1 LESIE
6 KAQLTSRETTASAR
20 SRWRRIGPIVTLLVL
35 APFVSEVLFGGTR
48 VSVIFVFIPEIMTWG
63 CGALLIRYWV
73 RRWQKGWGSMLLL
86 GLALAAAEELVI
98 QQTSIAPLAGLAKN
112 AYGREFGV
120 NWVYLLWALGY
131 ESVWV
136 VLVPVQF
143 TELLFPGCREDVWL
157 RTRGM
162 VIASV
167 VFTLGSFMAWY
178 SWTQRARVQVFHMAP
193 YSPPPMYLFVGAAVV
208 AMLILAGYALP
219 NRKSGVIVSRTAPSP
234 WLVGMATCILG
245 SPWAAFALFGFG
257 TYPNIP
263 YTLVLGGGLTWG
275 AVTLF
280 LLMRWTASPGWGDS
294 QRYALVF
301 GGVLA
306 CMIGGFA
313 VFKVGGALRIDWIG
327 KAVLNAA
334 TLVWLIVLGR
344 RERSRRVN

>member
-1 LESIE
+1 MESVE
-6 KAQLTSRETTASAR
+6 SVP
-20 SRWRRIGPIVTLLVL
+20 SRWQRIGPVVTILFL
-35 APFVSEVLFGGTR
+35 APFISEVLYGGTR
-48 VSVIFVFIPEIMTWG
+48 ISVIFVLIPEIMTWG

-73 RRWQKGWGSMLLL
+73 RRWQKDWGSMLLL

-98 QQTSIAPLAGLAKN
+98 QQTSIAPLVGLAQH

-120 NWVYLLWALGY
+120 NWIYLLWALGY

-143 TELLFPGCREDVWL
+143 TELLFPGRSRDVWL

-178 SWTQRARVQVFHMAP
+178 SWTQRARVQIFHMEP
-193 YSPPPMYLFVGAAVV
+193 YSPPPIYLLSGV
-208 AMLILAGYALP
+208 AIVIMLILAAYALP
-219 NRKSGVIVSRTAPSP
+219 GRTGGTSASRTPPSP
-234 WLVGMATCILG
+234 WLVGTAICLFG
-245 SPWAAFALFGFG
+245 SPWAAFVLFGFG

-263 YTLVLGGGLTWG
+263 FGLALVAGLAWP
-275 AVTLF
+275 ALM
-280 LLMRWTASPGWGDS
+280 LLLLVRWTASPGWGDAH
-294 QRYALVF
+294 RYALVF

-327 KAVLNAA
+327 KALLNAA
-334 TLVWLIVLGR
+334 SVIWLIALGGR
-344 RERSRRVN
+344 IRFRQ